1 MNNRGLILSIVALSL
16 AVSMLNLGMMISKHY
31 YKPQITSLQ
40 MQVATLKKRKP
51 IIIYQVDNA
60 GSELVGKVTDKSIIE
75 GHYTVTIGAY
85 GKFLVTKE
93 QYESINVGD
102 DAPDYLKQRG
112 IDSNKTPLELE
123 SE

>member
-16 AVSMLNLGMMISKHY
+16 AVSMLNLGVMISKHY

-85 GKFLVTKE
+85 GKFLVSQK
-93 QYESINVGD
+93 QYNSLSIGD
-102 DAPDYLKQRG
+102 DIPDYLKNG
-112 IDSNKTPLELE
+112 GN
-123 SE
+123 